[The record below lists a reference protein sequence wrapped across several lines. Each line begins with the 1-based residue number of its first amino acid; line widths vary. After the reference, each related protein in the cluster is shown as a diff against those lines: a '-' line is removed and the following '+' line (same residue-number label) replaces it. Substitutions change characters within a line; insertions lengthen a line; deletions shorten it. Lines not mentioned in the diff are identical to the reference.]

1 MDCDDETLDE
11 HEQRQI
17 NDGLFNI
24 RTLSEMTPETE
35 RMLWVQ
41 GFGPYQR
48 GYMRRWAQF
57 VLYGHEKKYNE
68 VMAQN
73 QELRAELKKQGWHA

>member
-1 MDCDDETLDE
+1 MYMMDETLDE

-35 RMLWVQ
+35 RMLWVWTV
-41 GFGPYQR
+41 PKR
-48 GYMRRWAQF
+48 
-57 VLYGHEKKYNE
+57 LYAAVGTVCAVRPRKE
-68 VMAQN
+68 VQ
-73 QELRAELKKQGWHA
+73 